1 MVRCP
6 RFWIFNRTGFY
17 GKGLIRN
24 EMYISRLIGMPGQLV
39 EALPVDILSHDTVEA
54 KLLQPAVNVNVTLY
68 EEMLNFG
75 FFFWWLGGTKMAKPT
90 WRCCLNLGKCVFFWG
105 EHMANRTTRSSH
117 G

>member
-1 MVRCP
+1 MHERP

-68 EEMLNFG
+68 EEM
-75 FFFWWLGGTKMAKPT
+75 FFFFCGTNGQP
-90 WRCCLNLGKCVFFWG
+90 NLEISGDVV
-105 EHMANRTTRSSH
+105 
-117 G
+117 

>member
-1 MVRCP
+1 MLRP

-68 EEMLNFG
+68 EEMLNVFLDG
-75 FFFWWLGGTKMAKPT
+75 WGSQREGDSPK
-90 WRCCLNLGKCVFFWG
+90 LNMVFLW
-105 EHMANRTTRSSH
+105 
-117 G
+117 